1 MVNVR
6 AVVRYMYGEKEM
18 SPMLRLF
25 AAHLFSQPGTP
36 YHHFAAF
43 VQLAVRYPAL
53 VCVARGQREAAA
65 IGGVLHCTQ

>member
-6 AVVRYMYGEKEM
+6 AVIRYMYGEKEM

-53 VCVARGQREAAA
+53 V
-65 IGGVLHCTQ
+65 

>member
-1 MVNVR
+1 
-6 AVVRYMYGEKEM
+6 MYGEKEM

-25 AAHLFSQPGTP
+25 AAHLFSQPGAP

-53 VCVARGQREAAA
+53 VCVARGQRGAAA
-65 IGGVLHCTQ
+65 VGGAQHCTR